1 MATPRKPRKAADTPA
16 PETPSEPAPPTV
28 KEQDAPS
35 GVTQHGNGI
44 FSIDY

>member
-16 PETPSEPAPPTV
+16 PETPSETPQPAV

-35 GVTQHGNGI
+35 GVTQYGNGI